1 MRFQSYAYGRNHFEL
16 DPDLQVVLRHFW
28 PAYGERQAE
37 LERWGELAGG
47 EAYQVGYHVD
57 QEAPPV
63 LVQHD
68 LDGNRVDRAR
78 LSPAQEALLPK
89 LAPLMAPPYRGGSWH
104 HHYALGYLLADPGL
118 YCILTITQQVAYAIH
133 KYAPEEG
140 AWKER
145 LLAGEAWGATW
156 MTEIQGGSDLGANRT
171 VARPAGDGGRLWLL
185 SGGDK
190 YFASGAGLAD
200 VALVTARPEG
210 APEGPKGLALFLVP
224 RLRRD
229 GSLNFHVR
237 RLKAK
242 SATRAVPSGEVELEG
257 AEGFLVGRA
266 EQGIYYTLEILTSS
280 RLANAVGA
288 MGIAQKARLEAL
300 FRVTRRSAFGRALAE
315 HPLVRRDL
323 VDLAVRQA
331 GGLALAFRA
340 IDAFDKSWH
349 ERPPYS
355 AEYHYA
361 RFLSHL
367 AKNRTA
373 DHAAESTRLAMELF
387 GGLGFL
393 EEYAVAR
400 WHREALITPI
410 WEGTSNIQAL
420 DLLEAMEKKR
430 AHERFLAEFV
440 PMLEEAG
447 TPEAALA
454 RRVLESEL
462 RRLGA
467 ARPEEAEWY
476 AKHALARLADA
487 AQVALLY
494 RLAAT
499 GGERYAQLAALY
511 AHRFLEGE
519 EYPAWALDEP
529 GLTGLETVA
538 AAGGAAQAEGAAVR
552 A

>member
-1 MRFQSYAYGRNHFEL
+1 MRFQSYAYGRNHFTL
-16 DPDLQVVLRHFW
+16 DPDLQAVLRHFW
-28 PAYGERQAE
+28 PDARAHWPE
-37 LERWGELAGG
+37 LERWGELLGG
-47 EAYQVGYHVD
+47 EAYKVGYHVD

-63 LVQHD
+63 LVMHD
-68 LDGNRVDRAR
+68 LDGNRVDRVR

-89 LAPLMAPPYRGGSWH
+89 LAPLMEPPYRGGSWH

-118 YCILTITQQVAYAIH
+118 YCILTITQQVAYAVH
-133 KYAPEEG
+133 KYAPEQS

-171 VARPAGDGGRLWLL
+171 TARRADPGGRLWLL

-200 VALVTARPEG
+200 VAVVTARPEG

-229 GSLNFHVR
+229 GTLNFRVR
-237 RLKAK
+237 RLKEK
-242 SATRAVPSGEVELEG
+242 SATRAVPSGEVELEE
-257 AEGFLVGRA
+257 AEAFLIGEA
-266 EQGIYYTLEILTSS
+266 GQGIYYTLEVLTSS
-280 RLANAVGA
+280 RLANAVAA

-300 FRVTRRSAFGRALAE
+300 FRVTRRTAFGRALAE

-340 IDAFDKSWH
+340 VDAFDKSWH

-355 AEYHYA
+355 PEYHYA

-420 DLLEAMEKKR
+420 DLLEAMVKKR
-430 AHERFLAEFV
+430 AHESFLAEFV

-447 TPEAALA
+447 TPEAAEA
-454 RRVLESEL
+454 RRVIEGEL
-462 RRLGA
+462 ARLA
-467 ARPEEAEWY
+467 AAGPEEAEWY
-476 AKHALARLADA
+476 AKHALTRLADA
-487 AQVALLY
+487 AQVGLLY
-494 RLAAT
+494 RLARS
-499 GGERYAQLAALY
+499 GGERYARLATLY
-511 AHRFLEGE
+511 ARRFLFGE
-519 EYPAWALDEP
+519 EYPSWALSEP
-529 GLTGLETVA
+529 GIVELPETA
-538 AAGGAAQAEGAAVR
+538 EEAGREEGVGIHA
-552 A
+552 